1 MRVFVTGATGF
12 IGSAIVKDLV
22 EHGHDVIGLAR
33 SDASAKSL
41 VAAGATPHL
50 GSVQDLDS
58 LRAGAAKA
66 DGAIHTAF
74 FHEFSHASLSTRM
87 RVILGG
93 NPRNIVPR
101 FLAATLAADRSAIEA
116 IGTSLK
122 GSDRPLVATFATMAL
137 TPGRVGTEDDA
148 VDSDAVGGPRGA
160 TERTMLELASRGVR
174 TSVVRLPPVVHGDGD
189 RGGFIPQMISAARKS
204 NVSNYGADG
213 RNRWAAVH
221 RLDAAHL
228 FVQALENGEAGSVYH
243 GVAEE
248 GIPVIDIATAI
259 GRCLDLPVTAATPKE
274 IKDRFSFIAPFI
286 EVDNP
291 VASASTRIRLTW
303 EPTHRPLLDDL
314 AHGTYFTN

>member
-12 IGSAIVKDLV
+12 IGSAIVKELV

-66 DGAIHTAF
+66 EGAIHTAF
-74 FHEFSHASLSTRM
+74 FHEFSHASLSTRA

-93 NPRNIVPR
+93 SPRKIVPR
-101 FLAATLAADRSAIEA
+101 FLTATLAADRSAIEA
-116 IGTSLK
+116 IGTSLT

-148 VDSDAVGGPRGA
+148 VDPNAVGGPRGG
-160 TERTMLELASRGVR
+160 TERTMRELASQGVR

-189 RGGFIPQMISAARKS
+189 RGGFIPPMISAARK
-204 NVSNYGADG
+204 NKVSSYGLDG

-259 GRCLDLPVTAATPKE
+259 GRGLDLPVTAATPKQ
-274 IKDRFSFIAPFI
+274 IKDRFSFLAPFI

-291 VASASTRIRLTW
+291 VTSASTKTRLSW

-314 AHGTYFTN
+314 AHGTYFTA